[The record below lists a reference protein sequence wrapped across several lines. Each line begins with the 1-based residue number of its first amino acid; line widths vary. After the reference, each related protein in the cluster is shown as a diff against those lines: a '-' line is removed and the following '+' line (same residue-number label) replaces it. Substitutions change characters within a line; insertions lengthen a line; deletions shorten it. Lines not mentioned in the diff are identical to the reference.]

1 MAKENNFIDLVF
13 VVNGEDVDMPKL
25 NIHEPL
31 HAARNKALADSGNTG
46 RPPAEWEIRTE
57 AGVLLNPDAK
67 LESLGLKP
75 GTRLFL
81 TLAVGAG
88 G

>member
-25 NIHEPL
+25 NIHESL

-46 RPPAEWEIRTE
+46 RPPRL
-57 AGVLLNPDAK
+57 GVVLGGCQLACQG
-67 LESLGLKP
+67 SLAP
-75 GTRLFL
+75 SPRHRWTMP
-81 TLAVGAG
+81 TSC
-88 G
+88 

>member
-13 VVNGEDVDMPKL
+13 VVNGEDVDIPKF
-25 NIHEPL
+25 NINEPL

-46 RPPAEWEIRTE
+46 RPPDEWEVRTE
-57 AGVLLNPDAK
+57 AGVLLDPKSK
-67 LESLGLKP
+67 LDSLGLKP